1 MVLGQLDTHRQRN
14 AHPYLTPYT
23 RINSARMRD
32 RNIKSQSYKIH
43 RILKE
48 TQVNIFTALDVAISW
63 IGHQKRQWKQ
73 NYESWTL
80 SKPKMLGHQRTLPA
94 DWWEK
99 AIQEWEKVFANHTS
113 DEEEPIA
120 CNIRTDPRGWHEPWL
135 SPPQRGPAHL
145 QGRVQG
151 CGSFRKKTLC
161 SSIYMQ
167 PLNEPSHHM
176 LPNPAS
182 TFLQCQELPHIWI
195 VYENKLVA

>member
-1 MVLGQLDTHRQRN
+1 
-14 AHPYLTPYT
+14 
-23 RINSARMRD
+23 MRD

-48 TQVNIFTALDVAISW
+48 TQVKIFTALYVAISW
-63 IGHQKRQWKQ
+63 MGHQKRQWKQ

-113 DEEEPIA
+113 DEEEPTA
-120 CNIRTDPRGWHEPWL
+120 HNIHTDPRGWHEAWL

-145 QGRVQG
+145 AGQRPGLWIFQKEDPLFQHLHAT
-151 CGSFRKKTLC
+151 SQWTL
-161 SSIYMQ
+161 
-167 PLNEPSHHM
+167 PSHAPQPSFHLFTM
-176 LPNPAS
+176 S
-182 TFLQCQELPHIWI
+182 RTSPHLKSIW
-195 VYENKLVA
+195 K